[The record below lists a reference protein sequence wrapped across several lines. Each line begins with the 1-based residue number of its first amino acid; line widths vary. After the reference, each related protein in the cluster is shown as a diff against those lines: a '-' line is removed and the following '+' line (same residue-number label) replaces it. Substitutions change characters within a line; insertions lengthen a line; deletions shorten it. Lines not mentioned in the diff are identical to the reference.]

1 MERIPPHND
10 EAERSV
16 LGSALLSKDALFD
29 VVELLTE
36 DDFYSEIHKEIFR
49 SIKELYRKS
58 SPVDTLTVSEEIKRR
73 NSLEMV
79 GGRAYIAALAADV
92 PSTSNAAEYA
102 KIVSQKA
109 SLRRLIETA
118 DDIVQKSYEE
128 NMETNAILD
137 FAEKEIFEI
146 AQKGQK
152 SDFTHIK
159 DVLLENINIIDK
171 VSQLDGNLTGLTTG
185 FRDLDQMTSGLQ
197 RSDLIILAARPAM
210 GKTAFA
216 LSVAQQAAVKGG
228 ASVMIFSMEMS
239 KEQLGQRLLSM
250 ESRIDMQSLKT
261 GNLER
266 TDWDQINMA
275 LDVLSKADINIDDTP
290 GISISEMRSKC
301 RKYKLEHDLK
311 LIIIDYLQLMSGSGR
326 STDSRQQE
334 ISDISRSLKALAREL
349 NVPVLALSQLSRAV
363 EQRPDHRPMLSDLRE
378 SGAIEQD
385 ADVVMFIYRDDYY
398 NKDTEL
404 KGISEIIIAKQR
416 NGPIGT
422 VNLAWLPEYTKF
434 ANLER

>member
-109 SLRRLIETA
+109 SLRRLIEAA

-137 FAEKEIFEI
+137 FAEKRSSKLRKRGRRAIL
-146 AQKGQK
+146 
-152 SDFTHIK
+152 HI
-159 DVLLENINIIDK
+159 
-171 VSQLDGNLTGLTTG
+171 
-185 FRDLDQMTSGLQ
+185 
-197 RSDLIILAARPAM
+197 
-210 GKTAFA
+210 
-216 LSVAQQAAVKGG
+216 
-228 ASVMIFSMEMS
+228 
-239 KEQLGQRLLSM
+239 
-250 ESRIDMQSLKT
+250 
-261 GNLER
+261 
-266 TDWDQINMA
+266 
-275 LDVLSKADINIDDTP
+275 
-290 GISISEMRSKC
+290 
-301 RKYKLEHDLK
+301 
-311 LIIIDYLQLMSGSGR
+311 
-326 STDSRQQE
+326 
-334 ISDISRSLKALAREL
+334 
-349 NVPVLALSQLSRAV
+349 
-363 EQRPDHRPMLSDLRE
+363 
-378 SGAIEQD
+378 
-385 ADVVMFIYRDDYY
+385 
-398 NKDTEL
+398 
-404 KGISEIIIAKQR
+404 
-416 NGPIGT
+416 
-422 VNLAWLPEYTKF
+422 
-434 ANLER
+434 

>member
-118 DDIVQKSYEE
+118 GDIVQKSYEE

-210 GKTAFA
+210 GKKAFA

-228 ASVMIFSMEMS
+228 ASVMIFSME
-239 KEQLGQRLLSM
+239 L
-250 ESRIDMQSLKT
+250 
-261 GNLER
+261 
-266 TDWDQINMA
+266 
-275 LDVLSKADINIDDTP
+275 
-290 GISISEMRSKC
+290 
-301 RKYKLEHDLK
+301 
-311 LIIIDYLQLMSGSGR
+311 
-326 STDSRQQE
+326 
-334 ISDISRSLKALAREL
+334 
-349 NVPVLALSQLSRAV
+349 
-363 EQRPDHRPMLSDLRE
+363 
-378 SGAIEQD
+378 
-385 ADVVMFIYRDDYY
+385 
-398 NKDTEL
+398 
-404 KGISEIIIAKQR
+404 
-416 NGPIGT
+416 
-422 VNLAWLPEYTKF
+422 
-434 ANLER
+434 